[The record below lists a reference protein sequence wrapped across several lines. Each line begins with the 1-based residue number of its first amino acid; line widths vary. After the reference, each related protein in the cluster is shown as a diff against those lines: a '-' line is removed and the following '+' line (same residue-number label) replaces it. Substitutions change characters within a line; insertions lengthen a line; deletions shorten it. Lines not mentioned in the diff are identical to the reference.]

1 LVEFPAKTV
10 YILALSRDVYLV
22 LYLEVHRPAVL
33 ISLGPLF
40 LLSLLDPII
49 GDFLCAVYSLG
60 ELYYFIL
67 GELFIDAYRFVYCG
81 PRPVKAYIGYIT

>member
-10 YILALSRDVYLV
+10 YILALGRDVYLV
-22 LYLEVHRPAVL
+22 PYLKVYRPAVL

-49 GDFLCAVYSLG
+49 GDFLCAVYSLSK
-60 ELYYFIL
+60 LYYFIL
-67 GELFIDAYRFVYCG
+67 GELFTDAYRFVYY
-81 PRPVKAYIGYIT
+81 RP